1 MTITRGFA
9 ATALVALL
17 AACSASSGATS
28 TAPSTPAS
36 TATAA
41 ASATTASASPSTPV
55 APKTVTVRVTPT
67 ATKKPPTTKA
77 PAPVAAVAKA
87 QCPITAAKLTS
98 LTKTPFERI
107 GIGPEEPL
115 EEPAGVKATGCTFA
129 SNGPNA
135 TTITFLTGY
144 GKNGE
149 KLWAYVPTTCKG
161 IGGSIITLGISIK
174 NCTVGDV
181 VRRSVVHRDDSVVWI
196 DFNLPDEGAPK
207 LADTFPGVVNAT
219 LNG

>member
-1 MTITRGFA
+1 MTISRGIA
-9 ATALVALL
+9 ATVLVALL
-17 AACSASSGATS
+17 SACSGSGEGVTAQSSV
-28 TAPSTPAS
+28 TAIAVTP
-36 TATAA
+36 
-41 ASATTASASPSTPV
+41 SATTTPV
-55 APKTVTVRVTPT
+55 AAAVSPSATPVVTKTVTVRATPT
-67 ATKKPPTTKA
+67 PTKKA
-77 PAPVAAVAKA
+77 PAPAPVPAKTF
-87 QCPITAAKLTS
+87 CPLTAAKLTS

-107 GIGPEEPL
+107 GIGPEEAL

-144 GKNGE
+144 GKNGD

-161 IGGSIITLGISIK
+161 LGGSIITLGISIK
-174 NCTVGDV
+174 NCTVAEA

-207 LADTFPGVVNAT
+207 LADTFSSVVNAT